1 MWRDPNRENHK
12 QPPRQRVRNAAG
24 WLVFVIEKTK
34 EQSTNLCAAPYK
46 SRSFSILCLL
56 YTHSVRNSRIFSE
69 NEKSG
74 MEHRCAPLPTKA
86 IAFQFCRYYTFI
98 LRNCQDMNFV
108 RRIKR
113 NPRPAFLPAWEMI
126 RLFFIFF
133 FWNKLCS
140 TAPRYGYNR
149 FIECK
154 RLVGYRLILSAFYR
168 FCFFSFA

>member
-1 MWRDPNRENHK
+1 M
-12 QPPRQRVRNAAG
+12 RNAAG

-74 MEHRCAPLPTKA
+74 MEHSCAPLPTKA
-86 IAFQFCRYYTFI
+86 IAFQSCRYYTFI

-108 RRIKR
+108 RRIKSY
-113 NPRPAFLPAWEMI
+113 PPAKPVVSEVNNRTPA
-126 RLFFIFF
+126 
-133 FWNKLCS
+133 
-140 TAPRYGYNR
+140 
-149 FIECK
+149 
-154 RLVGYRLILSAFYR
+154 LVSARVLYLDSKN
-168 FCFFSFA
+168 CFEIQ